1 MRSRTVSAARRS
13 SHPTPIRKRLVGLD
27 PLDRGDTA
35 LDSGMYADD
44 VTQRVY
50 CGLMER
56 AESVVGS
63 RRVAVLDATFSRPE
77 QRARAAAFAKEHDV
91 PFLILETRCDEA
103 LVLKRLEERVG
114 RALDPSDAGPDF
126 YPESLNRFVPVRAED
141 DGAHIV
147 VDTGAPSWQ
156 RDLQQRVGTWRRRL
170 ARDGPS

>member
-1 MRSRTVSAARRS
+1 
-13 SHPTPIRKRLVGLD
+13 
-27 PLDRGDTA
+27 
-35 LDSGMYADD
+35 MYADD

-50 CGLMER
+50 RGLLER

-103 LVLKRLEERVG
+103 IVMKRLEERAR

-141 DGAHIV
+141 DGGHIV

-156 RDLQQRVGTWRRRL
+156 RDLQQRVGTWRRRF